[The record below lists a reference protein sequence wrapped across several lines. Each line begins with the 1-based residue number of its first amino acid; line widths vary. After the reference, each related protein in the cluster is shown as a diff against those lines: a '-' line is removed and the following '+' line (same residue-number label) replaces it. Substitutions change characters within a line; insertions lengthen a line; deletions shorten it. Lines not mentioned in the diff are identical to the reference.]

1 MAELPTAESLADE
14 HGKVPQPENFG
25 DDGNALMLVTST
37 TLALERNKWPRSAVR
52 QWAQLALSGD
62 YDNVIRSCL
71 AVFE

>member
-1 MAELPTAESLADE
+1 MNGLPTVDALANK

-25 DDGNALMLVTST
+25 NDGNALALVAST
-37 TLALERNKWPRSAVR
+37 TIVLERNKWPRSAVR

>member
-1 MAELPTAESLADE
+1 LTDLPTAESLADE
-14 HGKVPQPENFG
+14 YGKVPQPENFG
-25 DDGNALMLVTST
+25 NDGNALALVGST
-37 TLALERNKWPRSAVR
+37 TIVLERNKWPRHAVR